1 MRLHNTFL
9 CKVIVP
15 VLRYKSSDGITFVTT
30 LTMIAIFQGCKYYRL
45 GIEKK
50 WGMPIINVYT

>member
-9 CKVIVP
+9 CKVIVL
-15 VLRYKSSDGITFVTT
+15 VLCYKNSDGITFVTT
-30 LTMIAIFQGCKYYRL
+30 LTMTANFQRCKYYRL

-50 WGMPIINVYT
+50 WGMHIINVYT

>member
-1 MRLHNTFL
+1 M
-9 CKVIVP
+9 V

-30 LTMIAIFQGCKYYRL
+30 LTMTANFQQCRYYRL

-50 WGMPIINVYT
+50 WGMPIVDVYTKK